1 MTQSRDKIP
10 YLTAKKIKGG
20 KTAYYFN
27 LPKRL
32 IPEGCDMRQS
42 YALGCDYF
50 SACEQAIKLN
60 RRLNDFRKTSLKF
73 VAKSLQDIWQHFIKS
88 DKYLKLSRDTA
99 AKLASLVQ
107 AKFRNL

>member
-1 MTQSRDKIP
+1 MRQSRDKIP

-32 IPEGCDMRQS
+32 TPEGCDMRQS

-60 RRLNDFRKTSLKF
+60 RQLNDFRKTSLNSTP
-73 VAKSLQDIWQHFIKS
+73 KSLIDIWQRFIKS
-88 DKYLKLSRDTA
+88 DKYLKLSKDTA
-99 AKLASLVQ
+99 ASYRYSYVP
-107 AKFRNL
+107 